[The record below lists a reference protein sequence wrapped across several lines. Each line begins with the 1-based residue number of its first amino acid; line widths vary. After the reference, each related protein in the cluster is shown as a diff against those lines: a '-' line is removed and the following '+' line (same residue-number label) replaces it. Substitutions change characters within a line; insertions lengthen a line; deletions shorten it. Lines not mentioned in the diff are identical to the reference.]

1 MRASAVRPSP
11 RDDVELSFCFLSI
24 QSPQYPINMAHY
36 GQPSYWEGRY
46 TKDAEPF
53 DWLQRY
59 SAPLLRELINAHI
72 PRDGAILMSGCG
84 SSTMSEDMVD
94 DGYVGGIANVDIS
107 RTVVDDLADRL
118 KSKKGLSCAFVVAS
132 VDAVSRERDANS
144 HLSLS
149 PYPHQMD

>member
-1 MRASAVRPSP
+1 
-11 RDDVELSFCFLSI
+11 
-24 QSPQYPINMAHY
+24 MAHY

-84 SSTMSEDMVD
+84 SSTMSEDMID

-107 RTVVDDLADRL
+107 RTVIDDLADRL
-118 KSKKGLSCAFVVAS
+118 KQKKGLSCASVVAS
-132 VDAVSRERDANS
+132 SMLRASAMQTHPS
-144 HLSLS
+144 PLSL
-149 PYPHQMD
+149 PYACFLQFKS